1 MVRYASARAANRRT
15 AATGGRT
22 DAPGDADTH
31 PKPDTSSHTD
41 AARPDGG
48 PRTATTT
55 ATAVLPHPARPPRR
69 PRGQNRATAL
79 CAAALA
85 LALPLA
91 ACSAD
96 GGDSD
101 RAGGSSS
108 PAAGSVPSPGPA
120 TTPTADPAAYRRAL
134 TGALGPLD
142 GALRAVDDARDG
154 GPLGKALDRAAA
166 RADTAADALQSAA
179 APDDAL
185 AGNGQLVTALRALGQ
200 DLRSARGNGGRC
212 ATAPRVELRT
222 ARSPQSIK
230 EAGRALAALGY
241 DVTLRLPRT
250 ERAKHRRLANGA
262 LVRDGSRGGL
272 GRLTVK
278 NGTAGDAV
286 VTLTR
291 GGRTAF
297 SLYVRKGSEATVG
310 SVNSGSYTVYFTTG
324 EDWNGAK
331 SSFTRGCSFEKF
343 DDSAAFRTV
352 RVAGGTQYTV
362 LTFTLNKVIGGNA
375 RTSTVPPEEF
385 PS

>member
-1 MVRYASARAANRRT
+1 MAGT
-15 AATGGRT
+15 DTPTRT
-22 DAPGDADTH
+22 DAEADTH
-31 PKPDTSSHTD
+31 TAPDTHSPTDADACSPTD
-41 AARPDGG
+41 AARPDG
-48 PRTATTT
+48 RRRAAATR
-55 ATAVLPHPARPPRR
+55 PARPPRR
-69 PRGQNRATAL
+69 PRGSSRAAGL

-96 GGDSD
+96 GGGDG
-101 RAGGSSS
+101 RAGGSRS
-108 PAAGSVPSPGPA
+108 PAAGPAPSPSA
-120 TTPTADPAAYRRAL
+120 TPTVDPAAYRRAL

-142 GALRAVDDARDG
+142 GALRAVDDAHDG

-166 RADTAADALQSAA
+166 RADTAADTLQSAA
-179 APDDAL
+179 APDAAL
-185 AGNGQLVTALRALGQ
+185 AGNGRLVTALRALGQ
-200 DLRSARGNGGRC
+200 DLRSARGSGGRC
-212 ATAPRVELRT
+212 ATSPRVELRT

-230 EAGRALAALGY
+230 EAGRALAAVGY

-250 ERAKHRRLANGA
+250 ERAEHRRLANGA
-262 LVRDGSRGGL
+262 LVRDGSRVGL
-272 GRLTVK
+272 GRLTVR

-310 SVNSGSYTVYFTTG
+310 NVNSGSYAVYFTTG

-331 SSFTRGCSFEKF
+331 RSFTRGCSFEKF
-343 DDSAAFRTV
+343 DDSATFRTV
-352 RVAGGTQYTV
+352 RVAGGTRYTV

-375 RTSTVPPEEF
+375 RTSTVPPDEF

>member
-1 MVRYASARAANRRT
+1 MVRYTSARATDGR
-15 AATGGRT
+15 AAAGT
-22 DAPGDADTH
+22 DTPTHADTEADTH
-31 PKPDTSSHTD
+31 TAPETYSPTD
-41 AARPDGG
+41 KARPDG
-48 PRTATTT
+48 R
-55 ATAVLPHPARPPRR
+55 L
-69 PRGQNRATAL
+69 RAAGL

-91 ACSAD
+91 ACSSDGGGGGRAD
-96 GGDSD
+96 GS
-101 RAGGSSS
+101 RS
-108 PAAGSVPSPGPA
+108 PAAGSVPSPSA
-120 TTPTADPAAYRRAL
+120 TQTVDPAAYRRAL

-142 GALRAVDDARDG
+142 GALRAVDDAHDG

-185 AGNGQLVTALRALGQ
+185 AGNGRLVTALRALGQ
-200 DLRSARGNGGRC
+200 DLRSARGSGGRC
-212 ATAPRVELRT
+212 ATSPRVELRA

-250 ERAKHRRLANGA
+250 ERAEHRRLANGA
-262 LVRDGSRGGL
+262 LVRDGSRSGL

-310 SVNSGSYTVYFTTG
+310 SVNSGSYAVYFTTG

-343 DDSAAFRTV
+343 DDSATFRTV
-352 RVAGGTQYTV
+352 RVAGGTRYTV

-375 RTSTVPPEEF
+375 RTSTVPPDEF